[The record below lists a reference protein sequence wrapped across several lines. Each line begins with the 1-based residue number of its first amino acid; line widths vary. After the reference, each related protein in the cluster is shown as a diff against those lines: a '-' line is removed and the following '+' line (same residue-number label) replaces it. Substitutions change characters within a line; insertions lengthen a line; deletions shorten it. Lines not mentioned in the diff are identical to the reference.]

1 MKAGPYEIN
10 MIHCGDCI
18 TMLGRLP
25 SESADLIFAD
35 PPYNLQLEDDLYR
48 PDHSKVT
55 AVNDGWDKFDSFG
68 DYDKFTSA
76 WLRECHRVL
85 KPTGSIWVIG
95 TYHNIFRVG
104 TILQDTGFWILNDI
118 IWIKTNPMPNFRG
131 TRFTNAHETLIWAI
145 KSKTSK
151 YTFHYRSMKA
161 FNDDL
166 QMRSDWVIP
175 VCRGPERMKDEGQRA
190 HSTQKPEELL
200 YRIII
205 ATSGPGDLVLD
216 PFAGSGTSAVVAKRL
231 GRNFL
236 GFELNSSYVAMALK
250 RLEQTETLDKKL
262 LEYRDDRVRTRV
274 PFGTLVGNGYII
286 PGEYLWSDD
295 GKQMA
300 EVQAD
305 ASLLFNGKTGSVHSV
320 AALASGQSRA
330 NGWTFWYVRRGDRP
344 VAIDELRR
352 EYIRRCL
359 K

>member
-1 MKAGPYEIN
+1 MRAGPFEIN
-10 MIHCGDCI
+10 EIHCGDCI
-18 TMLGRLP
+18 TLLHELP
-25 SESADLIFAD
+25 DDSADLIFAD

-48 PDHSKVT
+48 PDQSKVS
-55 AVNDGWDKFDSFG
+55 AVNDVWDKFGSFNE
-68 DYDKFTSA
+68 YDEFTVT

-85 KPTGSIWVIG
+85 KPTGCIWVIG

-131 TRFTNAHETLIWAI
+131 TRFTNAHETLIWAA
-145 KSKTSK
+145 KSKSSR
-151 YTFHYRSMKA
+151 YTFHYRSMKT

-175 VCRGPERMKDEGQRA
+175 VCRGPERVKDEGQRA

-205 ATSGPGDLVLD
+205 ATSDPGDLVLD
-216 PFAGSGTSAVVAKRL
+216 PFAGSGTTAVIAKKL

-236 GFELNSSYVAMALK
+236 GFERDESYVKMAAK
-250 RLEQTETLDKKL
+250 RIEQVIPVNAAL
-262 LEYRDDRVRTRV
+262 LEYRDERCRTRV
-274 PFGTLVGNGYII
+274 PFGSLLGCGYIR
-286 PGEYLWSDD
+286 PGEDLWSPD
-295 GKQMA
+295 KKHRA

-305 ASLLFNGKTGSVHSV
+305 ASLLYRGETGSIHSCGTR
-320 AALASGQSRA
+320 ASGVMKT
-330 NGWTFWYVRRGDRP
+330 NGWLFWHVRRYGEMICIDDLRKEYVR
-344 VAIDELRR
+344 A
-352 EYIRRCL
+352 YL